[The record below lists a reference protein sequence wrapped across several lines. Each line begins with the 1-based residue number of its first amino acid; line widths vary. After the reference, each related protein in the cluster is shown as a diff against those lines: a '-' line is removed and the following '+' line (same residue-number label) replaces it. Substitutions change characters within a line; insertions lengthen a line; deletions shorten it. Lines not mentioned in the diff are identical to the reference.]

1 MKKFA
6 CYIHVP
12 FCYHKCIYCDFYSII
27 KHDGINDYLVSL
39 YKEIDFY
46 AEKYNKDYSIGT
58 IFFGGGTPSILEPK
72 LLGDI
77 INYLFKKFHSTFEP
91 EITIE
96 ANPGTL
102 NKDKL
107 TEIKNI
113 GVNRL
118 SIGVQ
123 SFENDDLRYLTRIHT
138 AEQAKEMIFAAK
150 EVGFNNINLDLI
162 FNLPKQTKEKWEYN
176 LKEAIS
182 LPINHISCYSLIV
195 EPGTILNKQI
205 LDGKIKIN
213 DEDYD
218 ADLYERTIEFLTE
231 KEFIQYEV
239 SNFAKKG
246 YQCEHNKYYWEYN
259 DYLGL
264 GPSAH
269 SFMDGIRWNNFTAL
283 NFYTSAINKNLHA
296 VMSSEKLTDK
306 QKTEEFVL
314 MGLRSTGINI
324 RRLELINNEWLN
336 KNKRLLRI
344 MEKDGYLKMEGY
356 KISLTSK
363 GFPLCDEI
371 LLLFEY

>member
-12 FCYHKCIYCDFYSII
+12 FCFHKCIYCDFYSII
-27 KHDGINDYLVSL
+27 KHTGIEDYIISL

-46 AEKYNKDYSIGT
+46 AEKYNKEYSIST

-72 LLGDI
+72 ILGNI
-77 INYLFKKFHSTFEP
+77 VNYLLKKFHSTFEP

-102 NKDKL
+102 NKEKL
-107 TEIKNI
+107 IELINI
-113 GVNRL
+113 GINRL

-123 SFENDDLRYLTRIHT
+123 SFDDLDLQYLTRIHT
-138 AEQAKEMIFAAK
+138 AQQAKEMICAANEAGFA
-150 EVGFNNINLDLI
+150 NINLDLI

-176 LKEAIS
+176 LNQAVN

-205 LDGKIKIN
+205 LDGKVKIN

-218 ADLYERTIEFLTE
+218 ADLYEQTIEFLSTRG
-231 KEFIQYEV
+231 FLQYEV

-246 YQCEHNKYYWEYN
+246 YECLHNKYYWEYN

-269 SFMDGIRWNNFTAL
+269 SFMDGVRWNNFTAL
-283 NFYTSAINKNLHA
+283 NFYSTAIKTKLHA
-296 VMSSEKLTDK
+296 VMNTEILNEK

-336 KNKRLLRI
+336 KNKHLLKVL
-344 MEKDGYLKMEGY
+344 EKDNYLKTEGN
-356 KISLTSK
+356 KIKLTSK

-371 LLLFEY
+371 LLLFNY